1 MGVDFGEGVKVSNAL
16 REAGIKNEIYA
27 EDAKTKN
34 KFSYVDN
41 LNIPYCIVI
50 GQDEIDKNMYT
61 LKNMTTG
68 EQEML
73 FIEDIISKI
82 K

>member
-16 REAGIKNEIYA
+16 RDSGIKNEIYA

-34 KFSYVDN
+34 KFSYVDS

-50 GQDEIDKNMYT
+50 GQDEVEKQMYT
-61 LKNMTTG
+61 LKNMITG
-68 EQEML
+68 EQEL
-73 FIEDIISKI
+73 LSINDIVAKL